1 MVLLT
6 LDKMDLMSDQT
17 LKMWKFRSAIFSK
30 PSQRCLAV
38 VFESFISGNKEV
50 LSAKSLGLIDEF
62 ELHRLHY

>member
-1 MVLLT
+1 MH
-6 LDKMDLMSDQT
+6 QT

-30 PSQRCLAV
+30 PSQKCLAV
-38 VFESFISGNKEV
+38 VFGSFISGNKEV